1 MKFSQEYSSVVP
13 SIVSD
18 MMMKRN
24 MEQYSD
30 CVVPE
35 LQGASLKEIAI
46 AKARIAHEEI
56 KRSVNKG
63 EGKGVES
70 NGMDE
75 KKKN

>member
-1 MKFSQEYSSVVP
+1 MKFSLEYSSVVP
-13 SIVSD
+13 LTVSD
-18 MMMKRN
+18 LMKRN
-24 MEQYSD
+24 MGEYSD

-63 EGKGVES
+63 EGKGVEG

-75 KKKN
+75 KRKN